1 MNGNSVAQFLK
12 SPQGLNL
19 MSNEMDM
26 LNNTFLSNKDSYDT
40 KYGGWT

>member
-1 MNGNSVAQFLK
+1 MNGNSAAQFLK

-19 MSNEMDM
+19 MSSGVDI
-26 LNNTFLSNKDSYDT
+26 LNNTLFSNKDSYDT